1 MINAFSHLMLKWY
14 SICSQSSCVGAM
26 RLTTT
31 AELWK
36 LTKGRVSKGAGGSTP
51 QMQNSEIC
59 PGRNYLYMVHIF
71 QQLSKGVELHQWD
84 QLSAWGRLRLRLF
97 IDYRT
102 QRRQLQVGVFL
113 WRMKK
118 NNNKYRRNKRPW
130 PATFICTNLI
140 FRKWIKG

>member
-1 MINAFSHLMLKWY
+1 MINDFLHLTLKRY

-26 RLTTT
+26 RLTIS

-36 LTKGRVSKGAGGSTP
+36 LTEGRVSKEAGGGTP
-51 QMQNSEIC
+51 QMQNSEIR

-71 QQLSKGVELHQWD
+71 QQLSEGVQLHQWD

-102 QRRQLQVGVFL
+102 QRRQLQVAVFL
-113 WRMKK
+113 RRMKK
-118 NNNKYRRNKRPW
+118 KQQ
-130 PATFICTNLI
+130 
-140 FRKWIKG
+140 